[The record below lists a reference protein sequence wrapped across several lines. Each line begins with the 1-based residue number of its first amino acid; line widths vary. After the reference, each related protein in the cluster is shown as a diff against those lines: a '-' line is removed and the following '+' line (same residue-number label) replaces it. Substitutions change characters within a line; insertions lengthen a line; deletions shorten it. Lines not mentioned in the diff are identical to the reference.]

1 MKVEINSLN
10 CGDKFMYGRKRAI
23 VLDYTNDYTLVARR
37 GILCMVLDEDY
48 RTEFD
53 KDSNTCFSNSTL
65 FKDLN
70 GRYFEEWQ
78 DDGANPL
85 DFVEMRV
92 NLIADDG
99 RRDYGNVGAFLAPRT
114 CKQHREY
121 REVIPECEQSEWTA
135 TAVTTLPN
143 FSAVRDVKTQ
153 GFLGYD
159 NAKFTKIVRP
169 LFKLKPEV
177 LVRTIEEDNGLAKEI
192 NELVELYGI
201 ANVVATV
208 QSIFEIKLEEKR
220 RED

>member
-1 MKVEINSLN
+1 MKVEINNLN
-10 CGDKFMYGRKRAI
+10 CGDKFVYGRKRAI
-23 VLDYTNDYTLVARR
+23 VLDDTDDYTLGAYR

-53 KDSNTCFSNSTL
+53 RDSNTCFSNSTL

-78 DDGANPL
+78 DDGANLL

-99 RRDYGNVGAFLAPRT
+99 RRDYENFGAFLSPRT
-114 CKQHREY
+114 CEQHKEY

>member
-1 MKVEINSLN
+1 MKVEINNLN
-10 CGDKFMYGRKRAI
+10 CGDKFVYGRKRAI
-23 VLDYTNDYTLVARR
+23 VLEDTDDCTLAARR

-78 DDGANPL
+78 DDGANSI

-92 NLIADDG
+92 KLIADDG
-99 RRDYGNVGAFLAPRT
+99 RRDFENVGAFLAPRT
-114 CKQHREY
+114 CEQHREY
-121 REVIPECEQSEWTA
+121 REVIPECEQAEWTA

-143 FSAVRDVKTQ
+143 FSAIRDVKPK
-153 GFLGYD
+153 GVLGYD

-177 LVRTIEEDNGLAKEI
+177 LVRTIEEDNGLTKEL
-192 NELVELYGI
+192 NELVGLYGI
-201 ANVVATV
+201 AAVVATV

-220 RED
+220 HED

>member
-10 CGDKFMYGRKRAI
+10 YGDKFMYGRKRAI

-99 RRDYGNVGAFLAPRT
+99 RKDFGNVGAFLAPRT

-121 REVIPECEQSEWTA
+121 REVIPECEQAEWTA

-177 LVRTIEEDNGLAKEI
+177 LVRMIEEDNGLAKEI